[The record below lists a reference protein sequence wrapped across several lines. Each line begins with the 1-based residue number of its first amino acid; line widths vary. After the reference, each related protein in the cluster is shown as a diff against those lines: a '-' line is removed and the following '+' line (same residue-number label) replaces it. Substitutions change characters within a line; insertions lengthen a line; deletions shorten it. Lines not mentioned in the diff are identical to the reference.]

1 MIWLSCFLVGIGT
14 YLLFKKIDFRLILKA
29 IWSSNQAMLS
39 IIQSNVS
46 DDEKQAGILTH
57 SRKLFVASIKL
68 LAASM
73 LIVLPMGLFY
83 GYYHEDVAF
92 NQFMLQTSL
101 LNLAGIFVGILLFRP
116 K

>member
-1 MIWLSCFLVGIGT
+1 MAWVSSFLIGIVT
-14 YLLFKKIDFRLILKA
+14 YFLFKKFELRLILKA

-46 DDEKQAGILTH
+46 DDEKQVGILQNP
-57 SRKLFVASIKL
+57 RKLFFASIKL
-68 LAASM
+68 LTASM
-73 LIVLPMGLFY
+73 LIVLPTGLFY
-83 GYYHEDVAF
+83 GYYHADVAM

>member
-1 MIWLSCFLVGIGT
+1 MAWVSSFLIGIAT
-14 YLLFKKIDFRLILKA
+14 YLLLRKIQFRLILIA
-29 IWSSNQAMLS
+29 IWTSNQAMLS

-46 DDEKQAGILTH
+46 DDEKQAGILTNT
-57 SRKLFVASIKL
+57 RKLFFASIKL
-68 LAASM
+68 LTASM
-73 LIVLPMGLFY
+73 LIVLPTGLFY
-83 GYYHEDVAF
+83 GYNHADVAM

>member
-1 MIWLSCFLVGIGT
+1 MAWVSSFLIGIVT
-14 YLLFKKIDFRLILKA
+14 YFLFKKFELRLILKA

-46 DDEKQAGILTH
+46 DDEKQVGILQNT
-57 SRKLFVASIKL
+57 RKLFFASIKL
-68 LAASM
+68 LTASM
-73 LIVLPMGLFY
+73 LIVLPTGFFYWYYRTEMSLNLF
-83 GYYHEDVAF
+83 
-92 NQFMLQTSL
+92 MIQTGL

>member
-1 MIWLSCFLVGIGT
+1 MAWVSSFFIGIVT
-14 YLLFKKIDFRLILKA
+14 YFLFKKFEFRLILKA

-46 DDEKQAGILTH
+46 DDEKQDGILTH
-57 SRKLFVASIKL
+57 SRKLFIASIKL
-68 LAASM
+68 LAASL

-92 NQFMLQTSL
+92 NQFMLPTSL
-101 LNLAGIFVGILLFRP
+101 INLVGIFVGVLLFRP

>member
-46 DDEKQAGILTH
+46 DDEKQAGILQNT
-57 SRKLFVASIKL
+57 RKLFFASIKL
-68 LAASM
+68 LTASM
-73 LIVLPMGLFY
+73 LIVLPTGLFY
-83 GYYHEDVAF
+83 GYNHADVAM
-92 NQFMLQTSL
+92 NQFVLQTSL